1 MKLMTDFIS
10 RFGASVHFDEKFM
23 VEEENR
29 FFLLNANLKKL
40 AMEGFFYAGTYL
52 GKVKNDRFFP
62 SFPLLSMIAE
72 GKANKVIVDKKTEWL
87 FICGRDVFKQG
98 TTKVVGSKKKGAYTL
113 VMNQYDECLGF
124 GRITADLDE
133 TERGVAVKNISD
145 VGDFLRRE
153 KTR

>member
-1 MKLMTDFIS
+1 MKLMTGFIS
-10 RFGASVHFDEKFM
+10 RFGSNFHFDEKFV

-29 FFLLNANLKKL
+29 FFLLNANLKK
-40 AMEGFFYAGTYL
+40 AATESFFFAGTYL

-72 GKANKVIVDKKTEWL
+72 GKANKVMVDKKTEWL
-87 FICGRDVFKQG
+87 FICGRDVFKRG
-98 TTKVVGSKKKGAYTL
+98 IVRAVGSKKKGAYTL
-113 VMNQYDECLGF
+113 VINQHDECLGF
-124 GRITADLDE
+124 GRITAALDE
-133 TERGVAVKNISD
+133 TERGLAVKNISD